1 MMERLVKQLFT
12 LIGGLF
18 PLTYLVLDGHFGNNN
33 VYPTSSHLTK
43 RLYLPIISFVPP
55 PHRGWGQEGQTEF
68 MLDSERKQTLINRLK
83 SIEGHVRGIERM
95 VEEDAYCMDILKQVK
110 AVQQALERVSALTL
124 ENHLN
129 TCVTTAIR
137 SEDEAEKT
145 RVVTEIM
152 DVFKATGKL

>member
-1 MMERLVKQLFT
+1 MSFLEG
-12 LIGGLF
+12 IGGNLF
-18 PLTYLVLDGHFGNNN
+18 ATQVNLPAALRIVKLSNCRNELDNSRHSAYNI
-33 VYPTSSHLTK
+33 PC
-43 RLYLPIISFVPP
+43 IP
-55 PHRGWGQEGQTEF
+55 PHGGWGLRGLTT
-68 MLDSERKQTLINRLK
+68 MLDSEKKQTLINRLK

-95 VEEDAYCMDILKQVK
+95 VEDDAYCMDILKQVK

-137 SEDEAEKT
+137 SDDDVEKE

>member
-1 MMERLVKQLFT
+1 
-12 LIGGLF
+12 
-18 PLTYLVLDGHFGNNN
+18 
-33 VYPTSSHLTK
+33 
-43 RLYLPIISFVPP
+43 
-55 PHRGWGQEGQTEF
+55 
-68 MLDSERKQTLINRLK
+68 MLDSERKQALVNRLK

-95 VEEDAYCMDILKQVK
+95 VEEDTYCMDILKQVK

-137 SEDEAEKT
+137 SEDEVEKT

>member
-1 MMERLVKQLFT
+1 
-12 LIGGLF
+12 
-18 PLTYLVLDGHFGNNN
+18 
-33 VYPTSSHLTK
+33 
-43 RLYLPIISFVPP
+43 
-55 PHRGWGQEGQTEF
+55 
-68 MLDSERKQTLINRLK
+68 MLDTEKKRELSNRLR
-83 SIEGHVRGIERM
+83 SIEGHIRGIDRM
-95 VEEDAYCMDILKQVK
+95 VADDAYCMDILKQIK

-137 SEDEAEKT
+137 SEDEVEKQ

>member
-1 MMERLVKQLFT
+1 
-12 LIGGLF
+12 
-18 PLTYLVLDGHFGNNN
+18 
-33 VYPTSSHLTK
+33 
-43 RLYLPIISFVPP
+43 
-55 PHRGWGQEGQTEF
+55 
-68 MLDSERKQTLINRLK
+68 MLDSEHKQAVINRLR

-137 SEDEAEKT
+137 SEDEAEKA

>member
-1 MMERLVKQLFT
+1 M
-12 LIGGLF
+12 ID
-18 PLTYLVLDGHFGNNN
+18 P
-33 VYPTSSHLTK
+33 
-43 RLYLPIISFVPP
+43 
-55 PHRGWGQEGQTEF
+55 
-68 MLDSERKQTLINRLK
+68 ERKRELINRLR

-95 VEEDAYCMDILKQVK
+95 VEDDAYCMDILRQIK

-137 SEDEAEKT
+137 SQDETEKA
-145 RVVTEIM
+145 RVVAEIM

>member
-1 MMERLVKQLFT
+1 M
-12 LIGGLF
+12 ID
-18 PLTYLVLDGHFGNNN
+18 P
-33 VYPTSSHLTK
+33 
-43 RLYLPIISFVPP
+43 
-55 PHRGWGQEGQTEF
+55 
-68 MLDSERKQTLINRLK
+68 ERKRELINRLR

-95 VEEDAYCMDILKQVK
+95 VEEDAYCMDILRQVK

-137 SEDEAEKT
+137 SQDETEKT
-145 RVVTEIM
+145 RVVAEIM